1 MENSEH
7 EEHLAHS
14 SEVAKGTIWGL
25 AGTFVTKIV
34 AFLYTIYMAYVISQ
48 GDVGVFNLALGI
60 VAIISVWKDLG
71 LPTSLLRYVPYYEG
85 RGEERKASQL
95 LKNAYIADAI
105 SGVVLTAV
113 VWLSSDVVAS
123 FYSNPALGNALRL
136 MSFFVLIDN
145 LYRVGSS
152 YLNGKARIADVQLL
166 TMVQS
171 VAKLILT
178 VIIVN
183 AMGANYASLTIAYVA
198 SSFIGLI
205 VMLPM
210 VLKESAFSWRNA
222 SEGKG
227 EGISMG
233 EMYREIAPFGIMLMA
248 VQTFYTVIS
257 STDKAILGYLAPTA
271 VANEQVA
278 IYSMAV
284 TLGGNLMV
292 FPGAVGGIFLPV
304 ISRLVGKG
312 DTAMMRRTMGT
323 AQRWTLFIT
332 IPMAAVMI
340 AFSSEMLSVFFG
352 SAYGTGGATM
362 AIFMA
367 GLLFSVISYTSN
379 LALAGMRLIK
389 LELKI
394 VAFAAILNVALNLA
408 LIPGYGME
416 GAAFAGA
423 VSLAVSGLLFMH
435 YNRKMTG
442 FDTMAKSGKL
452 LLAGVIVLGAAFAIK
467 PAVAF
472 AALAVPA
479 IGPAALKPYLAKI
492 GYLAVLGITSCLAFA
507 AFGTLSVLMH
517 CFEKEDATVMR
528 GIAKKA
534 FVPERAVA
542 FVEKIIKQGTAV
554 EK

>member
-25 AGTFVTKIV
+25 AGTFVTKII
-34 AFLYTIYMAYVISQ
+34 AFIYTIYMAYVVAQ

-85 RGEERKASQL
+85 RGEEKKVSQL
-95 LKNAYIADAI
+95 LKNAYIADII
-105 SGVVLTAV
+105 SGSVLTAV
-113 VWLSSDVVAS
+113 VWLSSDAVAS
-123 FYSNPALGNALRL
+123 VYGNPALGDALRL

-145 LYRVGSS
+145 IYKVGGS
-152 YLNGKARIADVQLL
+152 YLQGRARIADIQVLSTVQA
-166 TMVQS
+166 
-171 VAKLILT
+171 VAKLVLTILL
-178 VIIVN
+178 VSS
-183 AMGANYASLTIAYVA
+183 MGANYASLTIAYVVSA
-198 SSFIGLI
+198 FISLV
-205 VMLPM
+205 VMVPM
-210 VLKESAFSWRNA
+210 VWKESAFSWRNA

-257 STDKAILGYLAPTA
+257 STDKAILGYLAPAA
-271 VANEQVA
+271 VATEQVA

-284 TLGGNLMV
+284 SLAGNLMV
-292 FPGAVGGIFLPV
+292 FPGAVGAIFLPV

-352 SAYGTGGATM
+352 SSYGTGGATM

-367 GLLFSVISYTSN
+367 GLIFSVLSYTSN
-379 LALAGMRLIK
+379 IALAGMRLIK

-394 VAFAAILNVALNLA
+394 VAFAAILNVALNIA

-423 VSLAVSGLLFMH
+423 VSLVVSGILFMH

-452 LLAGVIVLGAAFAIK
+452 LLAGVIVLGAAYAIK

-479 IGPAALKPYLAKI
+479 IGPSALKPYLAKI
-492 GYLAVLGITSCLAFA
+492 GYLAVLGITSCLAFV
-507 AFGTLSVLMH
+507 AFGALSVLMH
-517 CFEKEDATVMR
+517 CFEKEDAVVMR
-528 GIAKKA
+528 DIAKKV
-534 FVPERAVA
+534 FLPESAVA
-542 FVEKIIKQGTAV
+542 FAETVIKRGMAV